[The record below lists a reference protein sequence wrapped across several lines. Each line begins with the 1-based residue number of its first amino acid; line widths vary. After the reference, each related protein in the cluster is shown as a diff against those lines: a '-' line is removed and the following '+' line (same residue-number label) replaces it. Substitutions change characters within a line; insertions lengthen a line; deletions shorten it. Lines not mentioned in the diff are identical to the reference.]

1 MKYLTVIFFLS
12 YCVYCTNPKQR
23 SLTEPWAV
31 IYILISD
38 IKYICQG
45 VQ

>member
-1 MKYLTVIFFLS
+1 MKYLSVIFFSEVLCIL
-12 YCVYCTNPKQR
+12 YKPQR
-23 SLTEPWAV
+23 SLTEPWTV

-45 VQ
+45 FQ